1 MKALAVQLLGH
12 PGQRLSRL
20 AELVDSIQ
28 EPPVVGHLLV
38 TLHRAHQLVAA
49 AKASCPVDGHV
60 DPFAL
65 PTDGGDHLLDQEAD
79 DPLAIRCRRSR
90 RLPQPRQLLRQ
101 GMDLVALASR
111 QTRGL
116 VAAEP
121 GVFLLR
127 DDAAPSK
134 PPPSAAPVPAPPGGS
149 PVRPRRAAAVP
160 ARPDSGRAP
169 TAAASSG
176 AAVRSCSIS
185 SAAAKLNSSAAGC
198 START

>member
-121 GVFLLR
+121 GVFLLETTLLLQR
-127 DDAAPSK
+127 CESGTGGWRIK
-134 PPPSAAPVPAPPGGS
+134 SASENPTPGKEMK
-149 PVRPRRAAAVP
+149 R
-160 ARPDSGRAP
+160 
-169 TAAASSG
+169 
-176 AAVRSCSIS
+176 
-185 SAAAKLNSSAAGC
+185 
-198 START
+198 